1 MRVLRGTKRLTAATV
16 IVVSAAVLALLPLG
30 ATAARAQHVTW
41 GAGGRSFDIPTVT
54 VTQLNANRVRIEYH
68 AAGFGGSE
76 EAPVISGDWDATP
89 VWNVD
94 LDQMRGT
101 VSGSLLMRTLP
112 PIPSVRWDGYF
123 HGTLTPTGA
132 SGSVQMTAG
141 NGLRFVGT
149 WTTANPNDPRPF
161 DPSEGLFWMFVD
173 GVLIGDV
180 PT

>member
-16 IVVSAAVLALLPLG
+16 VVVSAAVLALLPLG
-30 ATAARAQHVTW
+30 ASAAQAQHVSW
-41 GAGGRSFDIPTVT
+41 SAGGRSFDIPTVMT
-54 VTQLNANRVRIEYH
+54 TQLNTNRVKIEYH

-76 EAPVISGDWDATP
+76 ESRVLSGDWDARP

-94 LDQMRGT
+94 LEQMRGT

-112 PIPSVRWDGYF
+112 PVPDVRWDGAF
-123 HGTLTPTGA
+123 HGTLIPSGA
-132 SGSVQMTAG
+132 SGRLQMTSDT
-141 NGLRFVGT
+141 GLRFVGT
-149 WTTANPNDPRPF
+149 WTTVGPNNLGPLDPR
-161 DPSEGLFWMFVD
+161 EGLLWMFVN